1 MAEIVFYVFAA
12 MAVLGASLCILQR
25 SPVSSALWLMSTM
38 FSLACIFVLL
48 NAQLIAVLQVLVYVG
63 AVLVLFLF
71 VIMLLNLGRESSTD
85 LRGPAGIA
93 GAIVVI
99 GLLAVELT
107 AVFAYTP
114 ARLAREVAQAPQLA
128 DPRLAFPNAL
138 GLHAASATPNVVKD
152 LAAPLFQ
159 KYLVPFEVTSIL
171 LLTAAVGA
179 VVLAKRKL

>member
-1 MAEIVFYVFAA
+1 MVQTVFYVFAA
-12 MAVLGASLCILQR
+12 FAVLGAALCILQR

-38 FSLACIFVLL
+38 FSLACIYVLL
-48 NAQLIAVLQVLVYVG
+48 DAQLIAVLQVLVYVG

-71 VIMLLNLGRESSTD
+71 VIMLLNLGRESATD
-85 LRGPAGIA
+85 LRGPGGLAA
-93 GAIVVI
+93 AVVVV
-99 GLLAVELT
+99 GLLAVEL
-107 AVFAYTP
+107 AALWRYTP

-138 GLHAASATPNVVKD
+138 RVSAATPNVVND

-159 KYLVPFEVTSIL
+159 AYLVPFEVTSIL
-171 LLTAAVGA
+171 LLAAAVGA